1 MARLTSLKVENFK
14 KLTLAE
20 ISPEGN
26 VTVVGGL
33 NESGKSSLL
42 DSISVL
48 LQGKAFKIKEPVRKG
63 AKKAIITGEIVSD
76 AWDAFEDLRITRTIS
91 KAGNWSI
98 KVTNKDGAEY
108 KSPET
113 MLRQLFGDPL
123 DPSEFIRMDSKKR
136 IEVVK
141 KLMGLDFTELDEKRE
156 KLYDER
162 TIVNRDVAGQ
172 KSRLD
177 EIEVYLDVP
186 DEIVLVA
193 DLSKELMEK
202 QEKNTAKERQEEKF
216 IEQHK
221 VVFATREDIDELKKE
236 SDLIQQKIYK
246 SEKFLFKIEQNEI
259 NIKNEL
265 DDMPIFDLT
274 EIQTKINNA
283 EDTNTK
289 IRSNKKY
296 SEDLEVYEK
305 NKEKSEIITRAI
317 ELIDSDKS
325 EQLESADF
333 PVAGLSFNEDDVL
346 YNDLPFDEKQL
357 SSEELLKVSFAMA
370 ITSSPTLKTILIRHG
385 AFLDKNNLKL
395 IGQMAEDAGIH
406 VFVEIVSGDSSETT
420 IMIENGMIKTQE
432 NEFDDI

>member
-48 LQGKAFKIKEPVRKG
+48 LQGKAVKIKEPVRKG
-63 AKKAIITGEIVSD
+63 AKKAKITGEIKSD
-76 AWDAFEDLRITRTIS
+76 EWDAFEDLRIIRTIS

-136 IEVVK
+136 VEVLK
-141 KLMGLDFTELDEKRE
+141 KLMKLDFTELDEKRE

-162 TIVNRDVAGQ
+162 TDVNRDVSSQ

-177 EIEVYLDVP
+177 EIEVYENVP
-186 DEIVLVA
+186 DEIVLVSS
-193 DLSKELMEK
+193 LSKELMEK
-202 QEKNTAKERQEEKF
+202 QEKNTAREKKEELLLILGADLQKSRDDINDIESEILKF
-216 IEQHK
+216 QNK
-221 VVFATREDIDELKKE
+221 LKAAKSFNDNLKK
-236 SDLIQQKIYK
+236 DIK
-246 SEKFLFKIEQNEI
+246 SLSS
-259 NIKNEL
+259 NISTLPE
-265 DDMPIFDLT
+265 FDLT
-274 EIQTKINNA
+274 ELQTKINNA
-283 EDTNTK
+283 EETNRK

-296 SEDLEVYEK
+296 TEDLEIHK
-305 NKEKSEIITRAI
+305 TTKATSSRLTNAIDEI
-317 ELIDSDKS
+317 DNNKS
-325 EQLESADF
+325 EQLENADF
-333 PVAGLSFNEDDVL
+333 PVDGLSFTEDDVL

-357 SSEELLKVSFAMA
+357 SSEELLKVSFATA
-370 ITSSPTLKTILIRHG
+370 IASDPTLKVILMRHG
-385 AFLDKNNLKL
+385 SFLDKNNFKL
-395 IGQMAEDAGIH
+395 IGEMAEKANVH
-406 VFVEIVSGDSSETT
+406 VFVEIVTDDIESST
-420 IMIENGMIKTQE
+420 IMIENGRIV
-432 NEFDDI
+432 NEFDEI

>member
-14 KLTLAE
+14 KLILAE

-48 LQGKAFKIKEPVRKG
+48 LQGKAVKIPEPVRRG
-63 AKKAIITGEIVSD
+63 AKKAKITGEIKSD
-76 AWDAFEDLRITRTIS
+76 EWDAFESLYITRTIS

-123 DPSEFIRMDSKKR
+123 DPSEFIRMDSR
-136 IEVVK
+136 RRVEVLK
-141 KLMGLDFTELDEKRE
+141 KLMGLDFTKLDARRE

-162 TIVNRDVAGQ
+162 TIINGEVSGQ

-177 EIEVYLDVP
+177 EMEVYTDVP

-202 QEKNTAKERQEEKF
+202 QEKNTSRERQEEKLESCF
-216 IEQHK
+216 GSINQTGNKIMDLKTELIKLQDK
-221 VVFATREDIDELKKE
+221 IGRAESTLDCFEDDRVALT
-236 SDLIQQKIYK
+236 
-246 SEKFLFKIEQNEI
+246 NT
-259 NIKNEL
+259 L
-265 DDMPIFDLT
+265 DDMEIFDLT

-283 EDTNTK
+283 ENTNTK
-289 IRSNKKY
+289 IRSNKEY
-296 SEDLEVYEK
+296 SEGQELYLKKKDESKVL
-305 NKEKSEIITRAI
+305 SIAI
-317 ELIDSDKS
+317 EEIDNNKTD
-325 EQLESADF
+325 QLENADF
-333 PVAGLSFNEDDVL
+333 PVDGLSFTEDDVL

-370 ITSSPTLKTILIRHG
+370 IASDPTLKVMLMRHG
-385 AFLDKNNLKL
+385 SFLDKNNLKL
-395 IGQMAEDAGIH
+395 IGQMAEKAKIH
-406 VFVEIVSGDSSETT
+406 VFVETVGNIGNDIGASVL
-420 IMIENGMIKTQE
+420 MIENGKIK